1 MSRRRAQAARA
12 VTFALGYGVLV
23 ACGASPAPQPPT
35 GIDGLTIPTPSP
47 APTDFVRGVDNPWF
61 PLAPGTRWTYDRYSS
76 TGSETLTATAL
87 PAPRVV
93 DGVTTTAV
101 QWEVLRPGRPS
112 ATLAVRW
119 YAQDTAGNVWWFGQR
134 VTRNAPPVDL
144 LATRSWAAGRN
155 GAQAGL
161 VVSAAP
167 RVGDGYVNGS
177 QPGVVESRST
187 VASVDA
193 SVALAS
199 RTYRG
204 TVSTRDLSPL
214 EPTRQVQ
221 SFYARGIGLVAQQ
234 TTEVLSVELSLVRV
248 RRP

>member
-1 MSRRRAQAARA
+1 MSRRRARTARA
-12 VTFALGYGVLV
+12 VTCALGYGVLV

-47 APTDFVRGVDNPWF
+47 AATDFVRGVDNPWF
-61 PLAPGTRWTYDRYSS
+61 PLAPGTRWTYDRYAN
-76 TGSETLTATAL
+76 TGSDTLTATVL

-93 DGVTTTAV
+93 DGVATTAV
-101 QWEVLRPGRPS
+101 RWELRRPGRPPS
-112 ATLAVRW
+112 TLAVRW
-119 YAQDTAGNVWWFGQR
+119 YAEDTAGNVWWFGQR
-134 VTRNAPPVDL
+134 VIRREPPVDM
-144 LATRSWAAGRN
+144 LATDSWTAGRN
-155 GAQAGL
+155 GAEAGL

-167 RVGDGYVNGS
+167 RVGDGYANGS

-193 SVALAS
+193 SVALPS

-204 TVSTRDLSPL
+204 TVATHDLSPL

-248 RRP
+248 RRR